1 MDAESQGPEQQML
14 SSHGH
19 HEALES
25 ESSWYIRTATNLF
38 QVSLRPTAWVMTH
51 LLEMLSE
58 SVTVAGSCNRRF
70 SLALSCGSLRM

>member
-51 LLEMLSE
+51 FDDDDDDDEMT
-58 SVTVAGSCNRRF
+58 TV
-70 SLALSCGSLRM
+70 MMMI